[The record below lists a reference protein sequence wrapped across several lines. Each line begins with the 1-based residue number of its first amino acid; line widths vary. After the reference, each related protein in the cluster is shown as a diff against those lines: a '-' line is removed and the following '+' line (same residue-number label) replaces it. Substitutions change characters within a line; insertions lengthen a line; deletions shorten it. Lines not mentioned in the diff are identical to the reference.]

1 MLQNGTKM
9 SKLENRSLDRGIMI
23 MEALARCGA
32 STLADLHRE
41 CGIPKST
48 IRRLL
53 GTLQARR
60 IARRSLADKKYR
72 LNITLP
78 SSVGVPIPAGIAQY
92 IDVAIPI
99 LSDLTSRINWPSDI
113 QLLDGDAMRVADS
126 TRPLSPYH
134 LYRGIVNRR
143 LNIFGSATGLSCL
156 ASMSDADIK
165 ARIQATAGDNVWGL
179 SRFGLTSDEYFKEIV
194 RTRSRGYGIRLATY
208 VGETV
213 LDDRLSAIALPVF
226 RSDKVFGAV
235 SLLFPRGFESTESF
249 AEKYLNDLAKAA
261 KQFSVDLDQFA

>member
-1 MLQNGTKM
+1 MTP
-9 SKLENRSLDRGIMI
+9 LENRSLDRGIMI

-41 CGIPKST
+41 SGIPKST

-72 LNITLP
+72 LNITMP
-78 SSVGVPIPAGIAQY
+78 SSVTAPIPDGTAHY

-99 LSDLTSRINWPSDI
+99 LSDLTGRVNWPSDI
-113 QLLDGDAMRVADS
+113 HLIDGNAMIIIDS

-143 LNIFGSATGLSCL
+143 LNLFGSATGLTCL
-156 ASMSDADIK
+156 SAMNDEAIK
-165 ARIQATAGDNVWGL
+165 SHIQATDGDSIWGL
-179 SRFGLTSDEYFKEIV
+179 SRFGLSTDGYFREIAKA
-194 RTRSRGYGIRLATY
+194 RLRGYGIRLATY
-208 VGETV
+208 LGETV

-226 RSDKVFGAV
+226 RGGKVFGAV
-235 SLLFPRGFESTESF
+235 SLLFPREFDTTENF
-249 AEKYLNDLAKAA
+249 AEKYLGELGKAA
-261 KQFSVDLDQFA
+261 AQISADMDQFD